1 MSLAGKMDQYS
12 SEINEEFKRKA
23 LLISTFLVRCITG
36 AMIGLTFSLIGQEIF
51 NFNSIALVF
60 LLISVWGVFMRI
72 SKQWSIVFLL
82 IFDLF
87 CILIAMLLRMYIL
100 IAPG

>member
-1 MSLAGKMDQYS
+1 MSLAGKIDQYS
-12 SEINEEFKRKA
+12 GEINEELKRKT
-23 LLISTFLVRCITG
+23 LLVLTFLIRCLTG
-36 AMIGLTFSLIGQEIF
+36 SMIGLTFSLIGQEVF
-51 NFNSIALVF
+51 NYNSIALIF
-60 LLISVWGVFMRI
+60 LLISVWGVFMRL
-72 SKQWSIVFLL
+72 SKQWTIVFLL